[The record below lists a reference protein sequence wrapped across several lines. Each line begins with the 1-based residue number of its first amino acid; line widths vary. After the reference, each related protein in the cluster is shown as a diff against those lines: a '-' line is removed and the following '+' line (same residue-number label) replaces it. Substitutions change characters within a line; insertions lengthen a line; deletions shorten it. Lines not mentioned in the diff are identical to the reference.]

1 MSFEGK
7 VYGDMGLGHGGGER
21 LQLLTTH
28 HLSVPLALRVLHHFL
43 LQISLRMFTRII
55 TINFFISFISFFF
68 FFFYFISHVLKKS
81 KGRLQEIEIPE
92 RTNNYHFYIIFL
104 CCFS

>member
-55 TINFFISFISFFF
+55 TINFFISFIS
-68 FFFYFISHVLKKS
+68 HVLKKS
-81 KGRLQEIEIPE
+81 KGRLEEIEIPE
-92 RTNNYHFYIIFL
+92 CTNNYHFYIIFL